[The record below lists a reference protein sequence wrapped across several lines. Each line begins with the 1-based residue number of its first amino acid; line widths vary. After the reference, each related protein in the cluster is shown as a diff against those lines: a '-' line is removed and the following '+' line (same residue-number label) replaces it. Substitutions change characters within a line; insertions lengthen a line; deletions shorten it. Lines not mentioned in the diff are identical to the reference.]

1 MERSRLLRTGAME
14 RMMYCMLHATGSKKE
29 LTARTYYVLV
39 SDLLEH
45 DEVQRLKQFRHHVHT
60 TRFQHSLNVSYYS
73 YWLCRRFHWDAVSAA
88 RAGLLHDLY
97 FYETSEY
104 DREQAPNQISHLT
117 FHPKLALLNA
127 SMRFSLNAIE
137 KDIIVHHMWPI
148 SRQRPQYKESFV
160 VSFVDKYVA
169 VLEYFA
175 PLFRRMRASAR
186 TVWEIR

>member
-88 RAGLLHDLY
+88 RAVCS
-97 FYETSEY
+97 T
-104 DREQAPNQISHLT
+104 ISI
-117 FHPKLALLNA
+117 
-127 SMRFSLNAIE
+127 SMR
-137 KDIIVHHMWPI
+137 P
-148 SRQRPQYKESFV
+148 
-160 VSFVDKYVA
+160 
-169 VLEYFA
+169 
-175 PLFRRMRASAR
+175 ASTIGNR
-186 TVWEIR
+186 HPTRSHT

>member
-1 MERSRLLRTGAME
+1 
-14 RMMYCMLHATGSKKE
+14 MLHATGSKKE

-97 FYETSEY
+97 FYES
-104 DREQAPNQISHLT
+104 
-117 FHPKLALLNA
+117 
-127 SMRFSLNAIE
+127 RFFFFL
-137 KDIIVHHMWPI
+137 
-148 SRQRPQYKESFV
+148 
-160 VSFVDKYVA
+160 
-169 VLEYFA
+169 
-175 PLFRRMRASAR
+175 
-186 TVWEIR
+186 

>member
-1 MERSRLLRTGAME
+1 M
-14 RMMYCMLHATGSKKE
+14 HE
-29 LTARTYYVLV
+29 L
-39 SDLLEH
+39 
-45 DEVQRLKQFRHHVHT
+45 
-60 TRFQHSLNVSYYS
+60 SLI
-73 YWLCRRFHWDAVSAA
+73 L
-88 RAGLLHDLY
+88 
-97 FYETSEY
+97 
-104 DREQAPNQISHLT
+104 LT

-127 SMRFSLNAIE
+127 SMRFSLNAME

>member
-1 MERSRLLRTGAME
+1 
-14 RMMYCMLHATGSKKE
+14 MLHATGSKKE

-104 DREQAPNQISHLT
+104 DREQAPNPISHLT

-127 SMRFSLNAIE
+127 SMRFSLNAME

>member
-1 MERSRLLRTGAME
+1 MERSRLLHTGAME

-127 SMRFSLNAIE
+127 SMRFSLNAME